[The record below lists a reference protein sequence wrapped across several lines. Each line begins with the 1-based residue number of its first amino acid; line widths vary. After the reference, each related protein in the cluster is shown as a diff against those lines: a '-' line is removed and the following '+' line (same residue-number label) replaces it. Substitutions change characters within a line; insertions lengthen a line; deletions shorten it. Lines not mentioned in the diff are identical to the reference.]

1 MKAYEELDK
10 RLALV
15 EQKIDLILKNHLRHM
30 EKDMNMIK
38 WFLAAVMLA
47 IFGQFLYVITQGIV

>member
-1 MKAYEELDK
+1 MKSYEELDK

-15 EQKIDLILKNHLRHM
+15 EQKIDLILTNHLKHM
-30 EKDMNMIK
+30 EKDMSMIK

-47 IFGQFLYVITQGIV
+47 IFGQFLFVITSGVV

>member
-1 MKAYEELDK
+1 MKSYDELDK

-15 EQKIDLILKNHLRHM
+15 EQKIDLILTNHLKHM
-30 EKDMNMIK
+30 EKDMAMIK

-47 IFGQFLYVITQGIV
+47 IFGQFLFVITAGVV